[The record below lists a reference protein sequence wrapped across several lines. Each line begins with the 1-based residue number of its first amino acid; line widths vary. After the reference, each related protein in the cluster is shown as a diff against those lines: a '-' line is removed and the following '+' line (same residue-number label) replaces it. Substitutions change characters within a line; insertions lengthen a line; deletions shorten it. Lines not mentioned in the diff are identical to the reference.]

1 MSAVMKQTNVASAR
15 AAWGDELPDWV
26 LVLAE
31 ECDATSQLKAAGRIG
46 YSTSAVCN
54 VLKRKYGTENGF
66 GGDLQAVEQAVR
78 GALLDATV
86 ICPVAGELP
95 AHVCLDYQRQPF
107 RSTNAQ
113 RVKLYRACRSGCP
126 NKRG

>member
-1 MSAVMKQTNVASAR
+1 MSAVMKTNADAAR
-15 AAWGDELPDWV
+15 AAWGDDIPNWV

-31 ECDATSQLKAAGRIG
+31 QCDASSQKAAAERIG
-46 YSTSAVCN
+46 YSPAVVN
-54 VLKRKYGTENGF
+54 TVLKHTYK
-66 GGDLQAVEQAVR
+66 GDLTAVEQAVR

-86 ICPVAGELP
+86 LCPVAGELP

>member
-1 MSAVMKQTNVASAR
+1 MSAVMKTTTNADAAR
-15 AAWGDELPDWV
+15 VAWGDDIPNWV

-31 ECDATSQLKAAGRIG
+31 QCDASSQKAAAERIG
-46 YSTSAVCN
+46 YSPAVVN
-54 VLKRKYGTENGF
+54 TVLKHTYK
-66 GGDLQAVEQAVR
+66 GDLTAVEQAVR